1 MKARITVAAVLLFAL
16 TGMAAGEGAAAGK
29 GIFTS
34 KCALCHGA
42 DGTGNT
48 AVGKN
53 LKIKNLNSPE
63 VQNLSDADLKAV
75 ITTGKNKMPPFKGK
89 LTDAQIDQVLA
100 YIRELGKQ

>member
-1 MKARITVAAVLLFAL
+1 MTLRITLAPFLLLTL
-16 TGMAAGEGAAAGK
+16 TGLAAAQGAAAGK
-29 GIFTS
+29 TIFTS

-53 LKIKNLNSPE
+53 LKVKNLHSPE

-75 ITTGKNKMPPFKGK
+75 ISTGKNKMPSFKGK
-89 LTDAQIDQVLA
+89 LTDAQIDQAVA
-100 YIRELGKQ
+100 YVRELGKQ